1 MDIKSILNM
10 ISKGEIRFIDY
21 RFIDLRGVAQH
32 FTLSAS
38 GFNRDTVHEGTS
50 FDGSSIKGFQNI
62 FDSDLLVKP
71 DLESAFLDPFYERT
85 LVVYCDI
92 YDPHTSEP
100 YLKDPRSL
108 AKRAEKYLVNSGVA
122 DTSYWG
128 PEIEFFVLDRMEYSL
143 DPRFAMLNLESV
155 DTNDHVDSDGYPIR
169 TKWGYF
175 PAPPFDKLQQFRSE
189 MTEILESIGIEIE
202 VHHHE
207 VAIGQV
213 EIDMKYDT
221 LLRMA
226 DKVMTYKY
234 VARNLALKYAMSAT
248 FMPKPI
254 YGDNGS
260 GMHTHQSLFRD
271 GKNVFY
277 DEKAYGKVSKRGHSY
292 IAGLLANLS
301 PLLAIT
307 NPTTNSYRR
316 LVPHFEAPTA
326 IAFSK
331 RNRSAAVRIPVTS
344 NNEKAVRFELRCP
357 DPTANPYLAFSA
369 MLLYGL
375 EGMGKN
381 LDPVKLGFG
390 PFDENIW
397 ERSGVLQTPPDL
409 FTTIT
414 ELKKDKI
421 LKQSGVFTEEI
432 LDSYCDYKFSEAKE
446 SMLYPTP
453 ADFHFYGDI

>member
-1 MDIKSILNM
+1 MDVSKVVSMIK
-10 ISKGEIRFIDY
+10 KHEIRFVDY

-32 FTLSAS
+32 FSATS
-38 GFNRDTVHEGTS
+38 ANFDTSVVDEGIG

-71 DLESAFLDPFYERT
+71 DFESAFMDPFYEKT

-92 YDPHTSEP
+92 YDPITGEP

-108 AKRAEKYLVNSGVA
+108 AKRADSYLVKSGIA

-128 PEIEFFVLDRMEYSL
+128 PEIEFFVFDQI
-143 DPRFAMLNLESV
+143 DVALNPHFSSV
-155 DTNDHVDSDGYPIR
+155 SIGSAETGDHEEADGYPTR

-175 PAPPFDKLQQFRSE
+175 PVAPYDKLQEFRSE
-189 MTEILESIGIEIE
+189 MCEILQKLEIEVE

-213 EIDMKYDT
+213 EIDLKYDK

-234 VARNLALKYAMSAT
+234 VARNLAKKYGMTTT
-248 FMPKPI
+248 FLPKPVF
-254 YGDNGS
+254 GDNGS
-260 GMHTHQSLFRD
+260 GMHTHQSLFKN

-277 DEKAYGKVSKRGHSY
+277 KKNGYGNLSKLGLHY
-292 IAGLLANLS
+292 IAGLLSNLR

-326 IAFSK
+326 IAFSR
-331 RNRSAAVRIPVTS
+331 RNRSAAIRIPMYS
-344 NNEKAVRFELRCP
+344 SHENSVRFELRCP
-357 DPTANPYLAFSA
+357 DPTTNPYLAFSA
-369 MLLYGL
+369 MLIYGI
-375 EGMGKN
+375 EGIKSKM
-381 LDPVKLGFG
+381 DPVKLGFG
-390 PFDENIW
+390 PFEDNIW
-397 ERSGVLQTPPDL
+397 ERKDIMQTPADL
-409 FTTIT
+409 FTTLN
-414 ELKKDKI
+414 ELKKDK
-421 LKQSGVFTEEI
+421 LLEKSGVFNENI
-432 LDSYCDYKFSEAKE
+432 LQSYYDYKFGEAKD
-446 SMLYPTP
+446 SLLYPTP